1 MCGGQQSGVRVLF
14 RVPFVV
20 PRREFPHCCP
30 VKNGEKEKRC
40 KSVGFPTNVCSIA
53 TYFFEFNYIVI
64 YEGGKTECVPFFHFF
79 RSRSQRE
86 DNGCV
91 RTCGEALSHIYIGQK
106 RKGNTKLS
114 RTHGKAKWGE
124 GEIEFRTA
132 AGKTPRGGLER
143 KGVTFF
149 LIVWSVSYFLFFAGE
164 TRNWTKNERS
174 GGFLLFMAWVVYEKE
189 GQAFFASK
197 LRGNDDIHTRDNLD
211 LVLRRTIWNKYFIF

>member
-1 MCGGQQSGVRVLF
+1 MCGGQRSGRRVLF

-20 PRREFPHCCP
+20 PRRGSNHCCP

-114 RTHGKAKWGE
+114 HTHGKAKWGK

-149 LIVWSVSYFLFFAGE
+149 LIVWSVSYFLLFCRWDKELNKERKKRGGVSPLYGLSGLRERRRSIFCIKIAGKW
-164 TRNWTKNERS
+164 RHAHARQSKS
-174 GGFLLFMAWVVYEKE
+174 GFTMNYLK
-189 GQAFFASK
+189 
-197 LRGNDDIHTRDNLD
+197 
-211 LVLRRTIWNKYFIF
+211 